1 LTESSESRRVKIRKR
16 IMQSL
21 ESKGSIQHLTVF
33 YGDDPESKSRLR
45 IDREIGPAVF
55 RSSDWKRLPK
65 VEYKRYPG
73 TFSFQVSL
81 KDMESKSNLDIDQ
94 IIVGRV
100 AEHISRKENSRL
112 AEALDVLS
120 EKVFEG
126 KVGFTEAED
135 WIKNNTSQSPD
146 RILVDPGNQNIFESV
161 GSKSSSRQ
169 TKYPSQMGTIHN
181 AEASLSYGCKKHVA
195 LIYRRDKVRFVR
207 EDLRIEFDR
216 DEAPSSLRI
225 DEKYIVEAH
234 PQALAKI
241 ESVNS

>member
-1 LTESSESRRVKIRKR
+1 LTESSESRLIEIRKK

-21 ESKGSIQHLTVF
+21 ESKGSIQHLTAF
-33 YGDDPESKSRLR
+33 YGDDPESKIGLEL
-45 IDREIGPAVF
+45 DRDGGVVV
-55 RSSDWKRLPK
+55 RSPDEKRPPK
-65 VEYKRYPG
+65 VECKRHEG
-73 TFSFQVSL
+73 TFSFQISL
-81 KDMESKSNLDIDQ
+81 KDVESSGNLDLDQ
-94 IIVGRV
+94 IIVNRA

-112 AEALDVLS
+112 AEALNELS

-146 RILVDPGNQNIFESV
+146 HILVDPGNQNIFESV
-161 GSKSSSRQ
+161 GSKSSFRQ
-169 TKYPSQMGTIHN
+169 TKYPSHMGTIHN
-181 AEASLSYGCKKHVA
+181 AEVSFSHGCRKHVA
-195 LIYRRDKVRFVR
+195 LTYRRDKVRFVR
-207 EDLRIEFDR
+207 EDLRIEFDW
-216 DEAPSSLRI
+216 DEDPSSLRI